1 MADST
6 PAALN
11 SQTPREFYQSFAG
24 SSRLK
29 GRFHDI
35 DEEIH
40 FQTYLRLLQNV
51 ETQNFVL
58 DFGSDDAWCALN
70 LEEKDIALLLHR
82 PVYPSTGQMYFGYS
96 LTSCQKPRCFGTRW
110 M

>member
-1 MADST
+1 MAEST

-29 GRFHDI
+29 DRFHDI
-35 DEEIH
+35 EEEIH
-40 FQTYLRLLQNV
+40 FQTCLHLVQNV
-51 ETQNFVL
+51 EPQNFVL
-58 DFGSDDAWCALN
+58 DFGSDDAWCALSQG
-70 LEEKDIALLLHR
+70 EKDIARLLHR
-82 PVYPSTGQMYFGYS
+82 PAWPSTGQMYFGYS
-96 LTSCQKPRCFGTRW
+96 LTSCQKPRCFGTRR